1 MSVAGIVLYLSK
13 DISKTHQHKPLN
25 QTTVMIKK
33 KKKNSILTSL
43 YSRLYMCLPF
53 ASLFYKQHL
62 FEQGLC
68 ECSKQSV

>member
-33 KKKNSILTSL
+33 KKKTVS
-43 YSRLYMCLPF
+43 
-53 ASLFYKQHL
+53 
-62 FEQGLC
+62 
-68 ECSKQSV
+68 